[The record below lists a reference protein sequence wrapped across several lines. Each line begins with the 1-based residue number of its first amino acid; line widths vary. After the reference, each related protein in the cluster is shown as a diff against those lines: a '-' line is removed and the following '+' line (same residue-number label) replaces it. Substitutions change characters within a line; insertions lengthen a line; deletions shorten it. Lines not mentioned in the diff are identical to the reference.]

1 VTVRAQAADRLPERV
16 LRECARAQE
25 PLELLRRVARLVRA
39 EIPYAAAGWL
49 LVDPDTL
56 LLTGVHAEHVT
67 REQHLRLIEC
77 ELTEDDVTKFV
88 DLALAGTPA
97 ASLSDATG
105 GDLARSARWRE
116 VYAPAGFGDEL
127 RAVFTTGPS
136 AWGHACLT
144 RAAGEPFFSPAEV
157 AAVAAVAPLVGH
169 GIRTCLLL
177 AGVDTE
183 PAGTS
188 PALVVLDDDGA
199 VEVISPQARD
209 WLGDV
214 ADDDL
219 EGTIVLHEVAGQ
231 ARALARGGAGRPAC
245 ARTRTREGE
254 WLVVRAARLE
264 GSRSGKGRTAVVLE
278 PARRA
283 DVAPVLLRLHQLTP
297 REREVTQLL
306 LTGMAIADIAARLWI
321 TPETLRG
328 HVKSVFGKLGVNSR
342 PQLAALLSS
351 EPVISVATLRD

>member
-1 VTVRAQAADRLPERV
+1 VTVRAHTADRLPERV
-16 LRECARAQE
+16 LRECARAHE

-39 EIPYAAAGWL
+39 EVSYAAAGWL
-49 LVDPDTL
+49 LVDPDTGL
-56 LLTGVHAEHVT
+56 ITGVHAEGVT

-88 DLALAGTPA
+88 DLPAGTPA
-97 ASLSDATG
+97 ASLSAATEG
-105 GDLARSARWRE
+105 HLARSTRWRR
-116 VYAPAGFGDEL
+116 VYGPAGFGDEL
-127 RAVFTTGPS
+127 RAVLATGAT

-144 RAAGEPFFSPAEV
+144 RRADEPFFAPAEV
-157 AAVAAVAPLVGH
+157 AAVAAVAPHVGH

-177 AGVDTE
+177 AGADRG
-183 PAGTS
+183 AGGGT

-219 EGTIVLHEVAGQ
+219 ESTIVVHEVAGQ
-231 ARALARGGAGRPAC
+231 ARVLARDGTGRPAC
-245 ARTRTREGE
+245 ARVRTREGE
-254 WLVVRAARLE
+254 WVVVRAARLE
-264 GSRSGKGRTAVVLE
+264 DSRSGRGRTAVVLE

-283 DVAPVLLRLHQLTP
+283 DIAPVLVRLHQLTP
-297 REREVTQLL
+297 REREVTRLL
-306 LTGMAIADIAARLWI
+306 LTGMATGDIARRLWI

-328 HVKSVFGKLGVNSR
+328 HVKGVFAKLGVNSR

-351 EPVISVATLRD
+351 EPVISEEPRHA